1 MVIFHSY
8 VSLPEGIPSGVSWPF
23 PYLSFRSTLPRLGSP
38 VGCHWI
44 CVFGQ
49 HQARL
54 GTSVGARWTSDHA
67 WFEILSI
74 LDFASWKWDGFTHRH
89 LYVYIYVYI
98 YIYIWWRWDGLRL
111 IKIIHT
117 NQNIMVIHMN
127 GMAYVSHMFFSHI
140 HSWDGL
146 AATKC
151 FIQSQDVG
159 SWNQPK
165 AHLVMS
171 KGKWC
176 LKPRLDKKPRKDG
189 GSTKECRGS
198 WCC

>member
-1 MVIFHSY
+1 MLVYQRVFQVVFLDRSHIFRFGPLSHGW
-8 VSLPEGIPSGVSWPF
+8 EAPSDVTGSVCLDNTKRASEPPWARAGLRIMHGLRSF
-23 PYLSFRSTLPRLGSP
+23 PS
-38 VGCHWI
+38 
-44 CVFGQ
+44 
-49 HQARL
+49 
-54 GTSVGARWTSDHA
+54 WTS
-67 WFEILSI
+67 
-74 LDFASWKWDGFTHRH
+74 RH
-89 LYVYIYVYI
+89 ENGMDSHIDIYMYIYVYI